1 MITKLRKYLRHKNCQ
16 LIVVMPKFLTH
27 TFSFSLATKRLM
39 IMLCQALACWPTA
52 IRNKQFEHAHRES
65 YKDRSRTVLGGSLN
79 ILKNQPMFR
88 IHESKAPRFSDQ
100 FFWLFLFW
108 EQWLCNK
115 LVLWIFLELVS
126 ARAHTL
132 VDNWQVSVPDSKNHP
147 TLVEDNFCYTCMKGG
162 YSEPA
167 APTSAPSTGC
177 PLLLSCGWTKFH

>member
-39 IMLCQALACWPTA
+39 IMLCVRLLHVGLQPLETSNLNMPTG
-52 IRNKQFEHAHRES
+52 NH
-65 YKDRSRTVLGGSLN
+65 KDRSRTVLGGSLN

-88 IHESKAPRFSDQ
+88 THESKAPRFSDQ
-100 FFWLFLFW
+100 FFWLFLFL

-115 LVLWIFLELVS
+115 LGLWIYLELVS
-126 ARAHTL
+126 AQAHTL

-147 TLVEDNFCYTCMKGG
+147 TLVEDNFCYTCIKEG